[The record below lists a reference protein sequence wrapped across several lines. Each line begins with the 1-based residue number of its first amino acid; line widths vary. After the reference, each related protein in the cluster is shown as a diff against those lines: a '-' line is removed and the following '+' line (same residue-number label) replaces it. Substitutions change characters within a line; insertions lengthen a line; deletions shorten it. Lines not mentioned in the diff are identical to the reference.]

1 MPRLLKA
8 PLPFPPH
15 QCLVTASEE
24 GELIDFERD
33 YPGDEPRIYLRRDV
47 VEEAAR
53 DCCGMVSIK
62 EVEDL
67 RLQVAE
73 FGQRLDQALGDLD
86 LTRDFEAKFSASLE
100 AGVEPGATSETESSF
115 ALSIKPARPGEEGT
129 P

>member
-53 DCCGMVSIK
+53 ECCGMLPAA
-62 EVEDL
+62 EVDAL
-67 RLQVAE
+67 RLQVEGFAE
-73 FGQRLDQALGDLD
+73 KVAELQADFDAARAFEDRFG
-86 LTRDFEAKFSASLE
+86 KSLE
-100 AGVEPGATSETESSF
+100 ASSRIETGLARYSEHQTGFVPGN
-115 ALSIKPARPGEEGT
+115 EGAN
-129 P
+129 